1 MKKLFENNADDF
13 FTPVEE
19 PTPNLL
25 SEEEQARIN
34 KAYQEIV
41 KAQTAPVVPI
51 SSLVFSHKHGSQIF
65 NISNTPLTPSRT
77 TMIGKG
83 KLVDRYVKQLEGI
96 LFNNDSQL
104 DPDGLLPLL
113 MLQEMRNNGTKTVKI
128 VCGNSKALTP
138 MLAEGLTR
146 FFKEHSSVISSMYRM
161 FNDTLSSQ
169 VDQHD
174 RTA

>member
-19 PTPNLL
+19 ASPKLL
-25 SEEEQARIN
+25 SKEEEERVN

-41 KAQTAPVVPI
+41 KAQAAPVVPI

-65 NISNTPLTPSRT
+65 NISNTPLTPNHT

-96 LFNNDSQL
+96 LFNDNSQL

-113 MLQEMRNNGTKTVKI
+113 MLQEMRNRGTKTVKI
-128 VCGNSKALTP
+128 VCGNSKAITP

-169 VDQHD
+169 VEQHD
-174 RTA
+174 RNA